1 MTAKKNH
8 IILGVHIT
16 DRIKHVKSVQELLTE
31 YGCNIKTRLGL
42 HEVDGKSC
50 SPNGLLILELVG
62 ETTKCQQLTDKL
74 DALEGVDVKQM
85 IFDHP

>member
-1 MTAKKNH
+1 MAEKMNH
-8 IILGVHIT
+8 IIFGVHIT
-16 DRIKHVKSVQELLTE
+16 DRIKHVKSVQELLTQ

-62 ETTKCQQLTDKL
+62 DSVACQQLASKL
-74 DALEGVDVKQM
+74 NALEGVEVKQM
-85 IFDHP
+85 VFDHP

>member
-1 MTAKKNH
+1 MAEKKNH
-8 IILGVHIT
+8 IIIGVHIT
-16 DRIKHVKSVQELLTE
+16 DRIKHVKSVQELLTQ

-42 HEVDGKSC
+42 HEVDGNSC

-62 ETTKCQQLTDKL
+62 DSAVCQQLASKL
-74 DALEGVDVKQM
+74 NALEGVEVKQM